1 MILLTFCLCA
11 PKREEIEKVMED
23 GVEVV
28 INHLEPYK
36 VEGDPTSFV
45 LEEIFTIDTEKADVV
60 NTGLTDINYFD
71 VDSEGSIYFLNEQSK
86 ENFIL
91 KFDRDGNYVTAFGRK
106 GQGPGELQ
114 FPIFPLITGQDEIVV
129 MDQGRKF
136 VIYAKDGSLNKEV
149 LQDISTMI
157 VYPLENGKYL
167 MGKIIIDS
175 ESDYDRQYHFSLF
188 SSEFKELATLG
199 RLRFPNI
206 RRGKKLSGI
215 TPGFLWSISKINFY
229 VGNEER
235 GYEIKQFD
243 FEGNLIRKIRKD
255 YKKVPIPEEYKKE
268 KLQNMSEMRKELTDF
283 PGTFPPFQ
291 CSFVDDRGKLFVMT
305 YESGKNAGEY
315 MCDIFNPE
323 GVFIA
328 RASLG
333 GSIDGGIIIFPPK
346 TKKNRFYCIREKESG
361 YKELAIFNINWD
373 I

>member
-1 MILLTFCLCA
+1 MIFLVFCLCA
-11 PKREEIEKVMED
+11 PKQEEIEKVMED
-23 GVEVV
+23 GVEVI

-36 VEGDPTSFV
+36 IEGDPTSFA
-45 LEEIFTIDTEKADVV
+45 LEEIFTIDTEEEDVA

-71 VDSEGSIYFLNEQSK
+71 VDSEGSIYFLNDKSK

-91 KFDRDGNYVTAFGRK
+91 KFDIDGNFVTAFGRK

-114 FPIFPLITGQDEIVV
+114 FPIFPIITDQDEIVV

-136 VIYAKDGSLNKEV
+136 VIYAKDGSLNKEIP
-149 LQDISTMI
+149 QDISTMI

-167 MGKIIIDS
+167 MGKIIIDP
-175 ESDYDRQYHFSLF
+175 EADYDRQYHFSLF
-188 SSEFKELATLG
+188 SSGFKELAKLD

-206 RRGKKLSGI
+206 RRGKKLIGI
-215 TPGFLWSISKINFY
+215 TPGFIWSISKTNFY

-235 GYEIKQFD
+235 AYEIKQFD

-268 KLQNMSEMRKELTDF
+268 KLENMSEMRRGLTDF
-283 PGTFPPFQ
+283 PNTFPPFQ
-291 CSFVDDRGKLFVMT
+291 CSFVDDNGRLFVMT
-305 YESGKNAGEY
+305 YEAGKNPGEY
-315 MCDIFNPE
+315 MCDIFKPE

-346 TKKNRFYCIREKESG
+346 SKKNRFYCIREKENG
-361 YKELAIFNINWD
+361 YKELAVFNINWD